1 MPITPVSYH
10 RSITPATRTIVIT
23 VPKSGNGGFNCGIT
37 NNHQQPLR
45 VLRKSEPQPSIVS
58 GGIGGI
64 KRVAIDSL
72 ICEQQQCSPRK
83 RERLTHLSQEEK
95 LNRRK
100 LKNRVAAQTARDRK
114 KLRTC
119 KLEDALKRVSQ
130 QNAEL
135 AKENARLNAKLDE
148 VIAENSRLQ
157 QQHNEI
163 MRIHQLDADR
173 KPTTDSTSCDASS
186 WLNFGSAA
194 SINAPLPWDQLS
206 QCRRQQ
212 QQLPPTR
219 RLLIL
224 LAYLISIYKPSS
236 TTYCKAPTNSTNLIR
251 LKKICST
258 LMSNL
263 SNRTAT
269 TTTISR
275 DQMHTLIELWKWRR
289 RAPNWSSDAAIQ

>member
-1 MPITPVSYH
+1 MPTTSVPYQH
-10 RSITPATRTIVIT
+10 RSITSATRTIVIT
-23 VPKSGNGGFNCGIT
+23 VPKSGNSFNCGIST
-37 NNHQQPLR
+37 NHQQQQPLR
-45 VLRKSEPQPSIVS
+45 VLRKSEPQVS

-64 KRVAIDSL
+64 KRVSIDSL
-72 ICEQQQCSPRK
+72 ICQQSSPRK

-95 LNRRK
+95 LSRRK

-114 KLRTC
+114 KLRTN

-135 AKENARLNAKLDE
+135 AKENARLNTKLDE
-148 VIAENSRLQ
+148 VIAENCRLQ
-157 QQHNEI
+157 QQHIEL
-163 MRIHQLDADR
+163 MRIQQLDPDR
-173 KPTTDSTSCDASS
+173 KPTTDSSSCDGTSS

-236 TTYCKAPTNSTNLIR
+236 TTYCKVPTSSTNLIR

-258 LMSNL
+258 LMSN
-263 SNRTAT
+263 SSSRTAT
-269 TTTISR
+269 TPISR

-289 RAPNWSSDAAIQ
+289 RAPNWSSDAAIR